1 MQFDARLAA
10 MPRYFERT
18 QWLYALLRDFPS
30 IAVNPASPQANMLHL
45 HLPVA
50 RERAIA
56 IRNQVAEEHGIWLFG
71 RASHAALP
79 GHSVVEWYV
88 GDNLLDLSDDC
99 VQLALTLLDHAM
111 RART

>member
-1 MQFDARLAA
+1 
-10 MPRYFERT
+10 MPRYFART
-18 QWLYALLRDFPS
+18 QWLYALLRDFPA

-45 HLPVA
+45 HLPVS

-56 IRNQVAEEHGIWLFG
+56 IRNQVAAEHGIWLFG

-88 GDNLLDLSDDC
+88 GDNLLDLPNDS
-99 VQLALTLLDHAM
+99 VRLALTLLDQAM